1 MRTKLLIIL
10 TLTFFAL
17 FSSCKKAPLTVG
29 KTVIESRRLPDFT
42 EVYLNDD
49 ISMSL
54 VRSDTCY
61 IVIKTG
67 ENIIDN
73 ITTDV
78 KNGILTINNTTTL
91 SWIRPY
97 DYELSVTLYYKD
109 ISNFIFSSSRNLTT
123 QNQYN
128 DPDNSNNYRFE
139 ISGGSGDVDLFLNDC
154 KNFIVLYH
162 SGTSRLNLHGSNH
175 YIQIDKHSYGI
186 LDASQ
191 LQSKR
196 VDIHNRSVADCY
208 IWATEVINAKIS
220 RHGNIYYKGTPS
232 EINCTYGEYAEG
244 KLIPFN

>member
-10 TLTFFAL
+10 ILTFFAS

-29 KTVIESRRLPDFT
+29 KTVVESRSLPDFN
-42 EVYLNDD
+42 EVYLQDD

-73 ITTDV
+73 ITTEV
-78 KNGILTINNTTTL
+78 NNGRLTICNTTTL
-91 SWIRPY
+91 DWIRPY
-97 DYELSVTLYYKD
+97 DYELSATLYYKD
-109 ISNFIFSSSRNLTT
+109 IRNFIFRSSKNLTT

-128 DPDNSNNYRFE
+128 DPDNDNAYRLE
-139 ISGGSGDVDLFLNDC
+139 INGGSGDIDLLLNDC
-154 KNFIVLYH
+154 KHLIVLYQN
-162 SGTSRLNLHGSNH
+162 GTSRVNLHGSNH
-175 YIQIDKHSYGI
+175 YLQIDKHSYGI
-186 LDASQ
+186 FDASQ

-196 VDIHNRSVADCY
+196 VDIHNNSVGDCY
-208 IWATEVINAKIS
+208 IWATDVINARIS

-244 KLIPFN
+244 KLIPL